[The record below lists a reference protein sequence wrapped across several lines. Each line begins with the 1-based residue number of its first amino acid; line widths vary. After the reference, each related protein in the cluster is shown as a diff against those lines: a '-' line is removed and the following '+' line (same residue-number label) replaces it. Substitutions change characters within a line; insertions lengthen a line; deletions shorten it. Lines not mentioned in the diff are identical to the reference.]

1 MDEQELKI
9 NIDIDYM
16 KLLYEDNDISIV
28 ECLVLHEGVNRKKC
42 NIPHQTV
49 LDALPSLANKPIWG
63 IPNSKFFRD
72 SSTDFVEHARSEEEN
87 KEVMIFGT
95 FPESAVK
102 NAEFIEFNNKIYLK
116 VQAILWKRY
125 APIAMRIFNSR
136 NGNTKISVE
145 INAKGKQDIYGIF
158 NIERMVFLSAVCL
171 GLKIPEGI
179 KDSQLNITKFT
190 LDETIENF
198 NQQYISSFSNEDK
211 FTIPESIKNNAKEAL
226 ALRKKHGRGGTSVQ
240 LTTAKYL
247 ANNEYISYENIQ
259 KFSKYFSRN
268 KNKLN
273 NLEIS
278 DISSNTFIE
287 LLLNGGEE
295 CRKWFEEIIDTKLL
309 KNTNTTEFFVK
320 KEAVGTKTD
329 IKINKNKDSIS
340 NSSWG
345 DEDKSSL
352 KKDCLMASNYKTLC
366 KAVFLK
372 CEKEFEE
379 GLEGALGYPVMEK
392 ISDEVVYNRNGLAS
406 AKAYATKNNET
417 EILSKLKL
425 IYNHLSLPWDEDEK
439 KNKEEDKNMSE
450 EIVKNA
456 EDVVEVIKSTTE
468 EEIKNAENTNNA
480 KPADKIVE
488 EIKNT
493 EVESDFC
500 KNCNS
505 LTEEL
510 KMANNE
516 LIKYKKAEEEQK
528 MYSLL
533 ETFSHCYSAEEKEVL
548 KNEVSKFSFGE
559 FEKKVDTKIKEFALR
574 VREEKTANKED
585 AKGDEST
592 ENNIT
597 FSVSPFGVS
606 ETYDFSKK
614 SGEKNLDS
622 IIKDCN
628 IKIK

>member
-1 MDEQELKI
+1 MNEQELKI
-9 NIDIDYM
+9 NIDMDYM

-28 ECLVLHEGVNRKKC
+28 ECLILHEGVNRKKC
-42 NIPHQTV
+42 NIPHQIV

-72 SSTDFVEHARSEEEN
+72 SSTDFVEHSRSEEEN
-87 KEVMIFGT
+87 EEVMIFGT

-102 NAEFIEFNNKIYLK
+102 NAEFIEFNNKTYLK

-125 APIAMRIFNSR
+125 APLAMRIFNTR
-136 NGNTKISVE
+136 NGNAKISME
-145 INAKGKQDIYGIF
+145 INAKGKQDVYGIF

-211 FTIPESIKNNAKEAL
+211 FIIPENIKNNAKKAL
-226 ALRKKHGRGGTSVQ
+226 KLRKKYGRGGTNVQ

-259 KFSKYFSRN
+259 KFSTYFSRN
-268 KNKLN
+268 ENKLN
-273 NLEIS
+273 NLEAN
-278 DISSNTFIE
+278 DVSSNKFIE

-295 CRKWFEEIIDTKLL
+295 CQKWFKEITDTKLL
-309 KNTNTTEFFVK
+309 KNTNITEFFVK
-320 KEAVGTKTD
+320 KEIVGTKEIIT
-329 IKINKNKDSIS
+329 INKNKDDMS
-340 NSSWG
+340 NASWG
-345 DEDKSSL
+345 EEDKPSL
-352 KKDCLMASNYKTLC
+352 KKDCLMASNYKPLC
-366 KAVFLK
+366 KSVFLK
-372 CEKEFEE
+372 CEEKFEE
-379 GLEGALGYPVMEK
+379 GLESALGYPVMEK
-392 ISDEVVYNRNGLAS
+392 ISDEVVYNRNGLTS

-425 IYNHLSLPWDEDEK
+425 IYNHLSLPWDENEK
-439 KNKEEDKNMSE
+439 KNKEGDKNMSE

-456 EDVVEVIKSTTE
+456 EDIVETNKPIIE
-468 EEIKNAENTNNA
+468 EEIKNAENSDNT
-480 KPADKIVE
+480 KSADKNVE

-493 EVESDFC
+493 EVEPDFC

-505 LTEEL
+505 LTEDL

-533 ETFSHCYSAEEKEVL
+533 ETFSHCYSAEEKETL
-548 KNEVSKFSFGE
+548 KSEVSKFSFGE
-559 FEKKVDTKIKEFALR
+559 FEKKVDGKIKEFALR
-574 VREEKTANKED
+574 VKEENTANKED
-585 AKGDEST
+585 VKSDEPTGD
-592 ENNIT
+592 NIK
-597 FSVSPFGVS
+597 FSVSPFGMN

-614 SGEKNLDS
+614 SGETNLDS